1 MSELN
6 ANIKKDLGELYRE
19 YLLDIERNANVR
31 QTEKYA
37 NIDSFKE
44 YKIGKSK
51 HLIDKIDDL
60 IGPLYGLTSEEIDFV
75 KNYELNFRMNDHDD

>member
-1 MSELN
+1 MKSYEIESFGLPMSELN

-37 NIDSFKE
+37 NIDSFV
-44 YKIGKSK
+44 
-51 HLIDKIDDL
+51 L
-60 IGPLYGLTSEEIDFV
+60 
-75 KNYELNFRMNDHDD
+75 